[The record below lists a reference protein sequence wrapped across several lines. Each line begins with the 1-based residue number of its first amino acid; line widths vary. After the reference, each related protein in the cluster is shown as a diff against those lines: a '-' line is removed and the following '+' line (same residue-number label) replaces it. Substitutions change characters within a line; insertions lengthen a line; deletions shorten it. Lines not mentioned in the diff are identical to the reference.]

1 MREIGSFVVRV
12 YRRGGRGISGV
23 VEDVQTG
30 CVHSFHSVFDLWQ
43 ALDSAPLPIQPK
55 KGKRNENE
63 PSGNAGGGRDRS
75 GL

>member
-12 YRRGGRGISGV
+12 YRRGARGISGV

-43 ALDSAPLPIQPK
+43 ALERAPLPPSSN
-55 KGKRNENE
+55 KG
-63 PSGNAGGGRDRS
+63 SRDEKDE
-75 GL
+75 